1 MSKKLNYPMLGVL
14 LFLPLLGLLAVL
26 RVTGL
31 LDWTWQSIVGLP
43 MVLAAGGVLLGLAE
57 HASAHRPVAD
67 RPRIK
72 SRPIL

>member
-1 MSKKLNYPMLGVL
+1 MSKKLNYPLLGVL
-14 LFLPLLGLLAVL
+14 LLLPLVGLLAVL

-43 MVLAAGGVLLGLAE
+43 IALAAGGVLLGLIE
-57 HASAHRPVAD
+57 HMLANRPAVA